1 MPISN
6 CRCDRSV
13 FYWLHMRQVLRW
25 SHRVLPGLISLLIVA
40 WAVGEVLQWRMRWRA
55 EKLLDDVRSL
65 QVNRSTD
72 AEARALLQKWARW
85 GSVQT
90 YCREDGCNAYVVVRR
105 WMPEF
110 MQAEP
115 IGKAP
120 QWLASLIDLT
130 GLRASDFS
138 ARFDTKNGL
147 VTGTGFTESIG
158 LPVRD
163 WYSRDGAYVPDLMVS
178 SGESTEFNDHE
189 REAYVQPTHP
199 HRIARRMKG
208 PYGVFVK
215 FTPKEMPA
223 EKAALMDFHF
233 GCVTQF
239 IPCKD
244 ESEILPEGVRLL
256 DQQE

>member
-72 AEARALLQKWARW
+72 AEARALLQKWSKW
-85 GSVQT
+85 GPVQT
-90 YCREDGCNAYVVVRR
+90 YCYEGDCNSYVVLKR
-105 WMPEF
+105 WMPQF
-110 MQAEP
+110 LQKKPVGQAP
-115 IGKAP
+115 H
-120 QWLASLIDLT
+120 WLVSLIDLT
-130 GLRASDFS
+130 GLRDSGFIVG
-138 ARFDTKNGL
+138 FNTKKGL

-163 WYSRDGAYVPDLMVS
+163 WYSRDGAYVPDLMVF
-178 SGESTEFNDHE
+178 SGEATEFHDHE
-189 REAYVQPTHP
+189 REAYVRPSHP

-208 PYGVFVK
+208 PYGVSVK
-215 FTPKEMPA
+215 FTPEETPA
-223 EKAALMDFHF
+223 EKAALMDFRF
-233 GCVTQF
+233 NCVTQF
-239 IPCKD
+239 IPCRD

-256 DQQE
+256 DQQD